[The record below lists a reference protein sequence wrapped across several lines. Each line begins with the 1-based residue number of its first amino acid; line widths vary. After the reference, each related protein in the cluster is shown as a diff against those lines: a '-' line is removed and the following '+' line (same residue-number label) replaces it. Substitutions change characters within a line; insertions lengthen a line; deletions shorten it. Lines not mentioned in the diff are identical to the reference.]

1 MIGTILLIA
10 VIIGMTYFLDQVAKK
25 TEPSSHKRSLG
36 ILLWL
41 FGSLCLM
48 VPIVIIYIMPPIIER
63 MTLK

>member
-25 TEPSSHKRSLG
+25 TEPRSHKRDLG

-48 VPIVIIYIMPPIIER
+48 VPIVIYIMPPIIET